1 MNHEERIK
9 IYKQLS
15 WDYNIPPDEIE
26 SVLKGEKAGAG
37 HFTREMLFIRMLETY
52 PWFTLLQVFTI
63 DDIKRL
69 LTSRVVG
76 RLRSASLRE
85 KYEFVRHRLQEIIPV
100 AG

>member
-1 MNHEERIK
+1 MDLEDK
-9 IYKQLS
+9 KTIYKQIS
-15 WDYNIPPDEIE
+15 WDYNITPDDIE

-52 PWFTLLQVFTI
+52 PWFTILRVFTI
-63 DDIKRL
+63 DEIKRL
-69 LTSRVVG
+69 LTSRVVS

-85 KYEFVRHRLQEIIPV
+85 KYDFVRHRLQEIIPA